1 MSFLRS
7 RLLRIHASWVHAMN
21 LEPEAA
27 PAASGSS
34 FSHPSPA
41 APSGAADK
49 APVAASAAGTATLDP
64 IGGQAV
70 VEGVL
75 MRAPGRIA
83 IAARAPDGT
92 IAVQSRDFV
101 PFSRRRPWLGLPVLR
116 GAASLAE
123 ALYVGMQAL
132 NWSAGV
138 QERSSEKGAAP
149 ADEPLSPPS
158 TWLQK
163 AGLILTLGVSFAL
176 ALGLFQLLP
185 YFVASLA
192 TGGTRDNP
200 VNPLLF
206 NGTAGV
212 VRITLL
218 ILYMWALSHMRDVR
232 RLFQYHGAEHKTIF
246 AHENGAALDPAAVT
260 RQIRFHPRCGT
271 SFILIVALV
280 CILFFSVLDAFILHA
295 FGYAYP
301 NFLMRFA
308 FHLPFIPVV
317 AGLSFEL
324 LKFSARHQD
333 SAWVRA
339 LTLPGLWLQ
348 RITTREPDQA
358 QVEVAL
364 VSARAALAP

>member
-7 RLLRIHASWVHAMN
+7 QLLRIHAGWVHVMN
-21 LEPEAA
+21 HEPETT
-27 PAASGSS
+27 PVASGSS
-34 FSHPSPA
+34 FSASPELPA
-41 APSGAADK
+41 ERPH
-49 APVAASAAGTATLDP
+49 LDP

-101 PFSRRRPWLGLPVLR
+101 PFSKRRPWLGRPVLR
-116 GAASLAE
+116 GAASLIE
-123 ALYVGMQAL
+123 ALYVGTQAL
-132 NWSAGV
+132 NWSASV
-138 QERSSEKGAAP
+138 QERKADDAP
-149 ADEPLSPPS
+149 TPEDLAPP
-158 TWLQK
+158 TTMLQK
-163 AGLILTLGVSFAL
+163 AALVLTLGVSFAL

-185 YFVASLA
+185 YFLASLV
-192 TGGTRDNP
+192 TGGSRTNP
-200 VNPLLF
+200 DNPLLF
-206 NGTAGV
+206 NGTAGA

-218 ILYMWALSHMRDVR
+218 IAYMWGLSHLKDVR

-246 AHENGAALDPAAVT
+246 AHESGAGLESAAVI
-260 RQIRFHPRCGT
+260 RQTRFHPRCGT

-280 CILFFSVLDAFILHA
+280 CVLFFSLLDAFILNV

-301 NFLMRFA
+301 NFFVRFA

-324 LKFSARHQD
+324 LKLSAKHQE
-333 SAWVRA
+333 SAWVKP
-339 LTLPGLWLQ
+339 LVLPGLWLQ
-348 RITTREPDQA
+348 RITTREPDES
-358 QVEVAL
+358 QVEVAI
-364 VSARAALAP
+364 VSARAAVTP